1 MKTRYLLCLGWLL
14 LASSGVAAEA
24 SPIVEV
30 TELRTIPDEID
41 YGKRDGHG
49 KLVFQELYED
59 DVPAG
64 WHNTLAYYPHGSR
77 QAVKLQRNVS
87 AMNVFLAA
95 EIRRPSTVRT
105 FLKESLWE
113 FLLLNLGD
121 AGGPVTTRYIT
132 PTGVDTGLG
141 SDPSAVF
148 HASASAAKRAR
159 LKAEIRRYAGS
170 AEPVV
175 AGNGWTVDVNV
186 LTDKGAVEHWLV
198 KGRVT
203 PLQIDSFLCEPKEPP
218 GTFYP
223 ARLIH

>member
-1 MKTRYLLCLGWLL
+1 MKTLRILCLGWLL
-14 LASSGVAAEA
+14 LAGSRARAEA

-30 TELRTIPDEID
+30 TELRTTPYEVAF
-41 YGKRDGHG
+41 GKFDGHG
-49 KLVFQELYED
+49 KLVSQELYED
-59 DVPAG
+59 GVSAE
-64 WHNTLAYYPHGSR
+64 WHSTYAYYPRGSR
-77 QAVKLQRNVS
+77 TSLKLQRNVS

-95 EIRRPSTVRT
+95 EIRRPGTVRT

-121 AGGPVTTRYIT
+121 AGNGAATHFIT
-132 PTGVDTGLG
+132 PTNVDTGLG

-148 HASASAAKRAR
+148 QATASAAKRAR
-159 LKAEIRRYAGS
+159 LQAAIRRYAGS
-170 AEPVV
+170 GEPVV
-175 AGNGWTVDVNV
+175 KGNGWTVNVNV

-203 PLQIDSFLCEPKEPP
+203 PLQIDSFLCEPKEPV